1 MAAAAV
7 KKSNNTDHCDKNIFQ
22 FLASQFSYQH
32 QPVQE
37 QFNDNN
43 SSINALTQY
52 SLVNSNTT
60 ISFECEKNSFC
71 F

>member
-7 KKSNNTDHCDKNIFQ
+7 KKSNDQCDKNILQ
-22 FLASQFSYQH
+22 LLASQFSYQH
-32 QPVQE
+32 HPAQE
-37 QFNDNN
+37 HLNDNN
-43 SSINALTQY
+43 SSINASTQY
-52 SLVNSNTT
+52 SLANSNTT